1 MPAEYQSEAE
11 LESQFMRR
19 LNALGYKTIQ
29 VSNEAQLMQHFR
41 RILDAR
47 NQQKLQDHLY

>member
-29 VSNEAQLMQHFR
+29 VSNEAQLIAAF
-41 RILDAR
+41 
-47 NQQKLQDHLY
+47 